1 LRHRR
6 LTIKSSPLQKS
17 KVVSFER
24 DAGFFYRL
32 SQKSMEKGDM
42 AEGIYYLR
50 KAASRAKGDSSYAI
64 ELAKALSAVSQYDQ
78 SNLIYLKL
86 LAKGVKEGKC
96 CFGLSQN
103 LYFLNDLEHSLY
115 YLNLFMDKYSDGYYD
130 DEEEEYIEIVE
141 EDGEYNNFNIVY
153 PPEKRDM
160 GDVVDTAIS
169 YMRAGMLVKAEN
181 LLSTVPKGNSDYL
194 YARNNMALCRFFLN
208 DFSGVEQYCGEVLSA
223 DPDNIFALCTL
234 TSMSYFLQKT
244 AQTQRLR
251 DKLLGIKTDDLTD
264 LFKIATTLC
273 EIKEHELG
281 LKYLKRL
288 LSLKPYDTNM
298 MFLTAIAYYNT
309 GDLKSAVNMF
319 LEILKLNEKN
329 HAARYYLRLINQV
342 AHEGDAAA
350 GFFQPLDYVCQ
361 VPYGEMLS
369 RIKALKE
376 LTVKKVREL
385 TGDREFLELC
395 DWAFTLDDF
404 KLQNIVIKKLSG
416 AMNER
421 IIEFLRE
428 KLIDPLVKYRAKELI
443 LENFMLKA
451 VPPTY
456 DVSVDYIIRKLSP
469 IVEKPKREEKPYY
482 SAYAAAFVR
491 LALYFP
497 DAGLS
502 PALYRS
508 YREVLQKAG
517 GSGKRLGG
525 KNLLAAAIAYISGKP
540 SAKAKKNICKLF
552 GVDPKNLNGC
562 LKLLEA

>member
-1 LRHRR
+1 V
-6 LTIKSSPLQKS
+6 QKT

-78 SNLIYLKL
+78 SNLIYLRL

-130 DEEEEYIEIVE
+130 DEEEEYIEIAE
-141 EDGEYNNFNIVY
+141 EDGEYGSFNIVY

-169 YMRAGMLVKAEN
+169 YMRAGMLIKAEN
-181 LLSTVPKGNSDYL
+181 LLSTVPKGNPDYL

-208 DFSGVEQYCGEVLSA
+208 DFAGVEEYCSEVLA
-223 DPDNIFALCTL
+223 HDPGNVFALCTL
-234 TSMSYFLQKT
+234 TSMSYFLQRT

-251 DKLLGIKTDDLTD
+251 DRLLGIKTDDLTD

-288 LSLKPYDTNM
+288 LALKPYDINI
-298 MFLTAIAYYNT
+298 MFLTAIAHYNT
-309 GDLKSAVNMF
+309 GDLKSSVNMF
-319 LEILKLNEKN
+319 LEILRLNERN
-329 HAARYYLRLINQV
+329 HAARYYLRLINQISR
-342 AHEGDAAA
+342 EGDAVKS
-350 GFFQPLDYVCQ
+350 FFQPLEYVCQ

-369 RIKALKE
+369 RIKAIKE
-376 LTVKKVREL
+376 LTAKKVREQI
-385 TGDREFLELC
+385 GDQQFIELC

-404 KLQNIVIKKLSG
+404 KLHGIVINKLS
-416 AMNER
+416 AVMNER
-421 IIEFLRE
+421 ITEFLRE
-428 KLIDPLVKYRAKELI
+428 KLIDPLIKYKDKELI

-451 VPPTY
+451 VPPSY
-456 DVSVDYIIRKLSP
+456 DVSVGYIIRKLSP

-482 SAYAAAFVR
+482 AAYVAAFVK

-497 DAGLS
+497 DGSLNA
-502 PALYRS
+502 ALYRS
-508 YREVLQKAG
+508 YREVLQKAMDA
-517 GSGKRLGG
+517 SRLGS
-525 KNLLAAAIAYISGKP
+525 KNLIAAAIAYLSGKP
-540 SAKAKKNICKLF
+540 SARAKKNVCKLF
-552 GVDPKNLNGC
+552 CVDQKSLGGC